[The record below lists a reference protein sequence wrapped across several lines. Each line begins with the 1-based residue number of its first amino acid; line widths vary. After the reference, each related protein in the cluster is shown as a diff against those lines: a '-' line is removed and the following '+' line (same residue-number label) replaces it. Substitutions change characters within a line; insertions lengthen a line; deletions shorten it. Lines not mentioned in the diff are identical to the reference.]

1 MPQPVVDYIAAARA
15 KGASDDVIHSKLL
28 SAGWSAVEVDESF
41 RGIRPAPPVVQ
52 PLDDS
57 SFLRPSQSSYV
68 LKSSPNVFAGR
79 PVFKLPKLS
88 IPGLGIAS
96 LSLPS
101 GWGVVASWLS
111 FVISP
116 LEALKGERYRA
127 SAGRTVLN
135 FTAPWL
141 LAFTLYFILRLAD
154 ASGGL
159 AGLGVGELALMYL
172 VVGMASTLLIVNLG
186 FIASFLSSYAARLV
200 GVKVELGLHAHLF
213 SVVFVT
219 GAVLLFVDL
228 VVQLLLPEGLQAAYA
243 VARVLMALY
252 WLALLAL
259 ACRESTGAPIPESIA
274 AASVPTAALFS
285 AAYFGLR
292 LAAGA

>member
-1 MPQPVVDYIAAARA
+1 MPQQVVDYIAAARA
-15 KGASDDVIHSKLL
+15 KGASDDVIRSKLL

-57 SFLRPSQSSYV
+57 SFLKSSQSSYV

-79 PVFKLPKLS
+79 PAFKLPKLS
-88 IPGLGIAS
+88 IPALGIAS
-96 LSLPS
+96 LSLPF

-116 LEALKGERYRA
+116 LEALKGERYNA
-127 SAGRTVLN
+127 STGRTVLN

-141 LAFTLYFILRLAD
+141 LVFTLYFILRLAD

-159 AGLGVGELALMYL
+159 AGLGVRDLVLTYA
-172 VVGMASTLLIVNLG
+172 VVGVASALLAANLG
-186 FIASFLSSYAARLV
+186 FIAAFLSSHAARLA

-228 VVQLLLPEGLQAAYA
+228 VVQLLLPEGLQAAYS
-243 VARVLMALY
+243 VARVLMGLY

-259 ACRESTGAPIPESIA
+259 ACRESTGAPLPESIA

-285 AAYFGLR
+285 VAYFSLR
-292 LAAGA
+292 LAAGV